1 MCLSVKAGWTRG
13 ASASTNQT
21 CAAARTRAFNADL
34 MISALEKDGHEL
46 EDVAAQVILFVVSF
60 DQRHSATCPLVFR
73 WFQLFS
79 DRLVRSPR
87 CDAHNFAISH
97 FPQAYYESN
106 LDAFPSSRKER
117 KTVAL
122 KRVTGTTVLFSFVL
136 VCFWF
141 AALL

>member
-21 CAAARTRAFNADL
+21 CAAARIRAFNANA
-34 MISALEKDGHEL
+34 MFSALEKDGHEL

-60 DQRHSATCPLVFR
+60 DQRHSVSCPLVFR
-73 WFQLFS
+73 WFQLFT
-79 DRLVRSPR
+79 DRLVRFPR
-87 CDAHNFAISH
+87 RDAHNFAISH

-122 KRVTGTTVLFSFVL
+122 KRVTGTNVLFYFIL
-136 VCFWF
+136 LCFLF